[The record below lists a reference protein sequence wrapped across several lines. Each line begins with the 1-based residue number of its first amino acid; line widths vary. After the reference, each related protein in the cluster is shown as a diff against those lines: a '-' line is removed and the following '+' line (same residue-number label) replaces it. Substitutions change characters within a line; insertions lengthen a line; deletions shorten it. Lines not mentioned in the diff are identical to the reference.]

1 MSRMPSGLS
10 PHFNS
15 RPSARGD
22 DSGDA
27 VQIYDLI
34 SIHAP
39 PRGATG
45 HEERIGG
52 LRDDFNSRPSAR
64 GDTLVE
70 KVKKLPDI
78 SIHAPPRGATHC
90 LCFLR
95 PQYSFQFTPLRE
107 GRPDCAGT
115 RRLRKRISIHAPPR
129 GATRFRGGTPQR
141 PSYFNS
147 RPSARGDD
155 AGAAEPCFLDISIH
169 APPRGATGVYH
180 MQNYNYKFQFTP
192 LREGRPASRADLSA
206 DGIYFNSRPSARGDC
221 PCFRPPPAA
230 SISIHAPPRGATT
243 KRRSCLRILLF
254 QFTPLREGRP
264 GANVQAGTL
273 TTISIHAPPR
283 GATAVVAQ
291 RRAPRSISI
300 HAPPRGATDEKC
312 GNRTEEV
319 FQFTPLREGRPY
331 IAIGAI
337 GSRDISIHAP
347 PRGATTLV
355 T

>member
-192 LREGRPASRADLSA
+192 MLPTTTCGK
-206 DGIYFNSRPSARGDC
+206 YFNSRPSARGDHE
-221 PCFRPPPAA
+221 A
-230 SISIHAPPRGATT
+230 SLMLADSFISIHAPPRGAT
-243 KRRSCLRILLF
+243 RRERPSGHADNDFNSRPSARGDGRCRPAQSTTQHF
-254 QFTPLREGRP
+254 NSRPSARGDRREMRKPHG
-264 GANVQAGTL
+264 GG
-273 TTISIHAPPR
+273 ISIHAPPR
-283 GATAVVAQ
+283 GATLH
-291 RRAPRSISI
+291 RYRS
-300 HAPPRGATDEKC
+300 
-312 GNRTEEV
+312 NR
-319 FQFTPLREGRPY
+319 
-331 IAIGAI
+331 
-337 GSRDISIHAP
+337 
-347 PRGATTLV
+347 
-355 T
+355 

>member
-1 MSRMPSGLS
+1 M
-10 PHFNS
+10 
-15 RPSARGD
+15 
-22 DSGDA
+22 
-27 VQIYDLI
+27 QIYDLI

-147 RPSARGDD
+147 RPSARQKKGLTRYFNSRPSARGDD

-169 APPRGATGVYH
+169 APPRGATAH
-180 MQNYNYKFQFTP
+180 ASDHH
-192 LREGRPASRADLSA
+192 LR
-206 DGIYFNSRPSARGDC
+206 
-221 PCFRPPPAA
+221 
-230 SISIHAPPRGATT
+230 
-243 KRRSCLRILLF
+243 
-254 QFTPLREGRP
+254 Q
-264 GANVQAGTL
+264 
-273 TTISIHAPPR
+273 
-283 GATAVVAQ
+283 
-291 RRAPRSISI
+291 
-300 HAPPRGATDEKC
+300 
-312 GNRTEEV
+312 V
-319 FQFTPLREGRPY
+319 FQFTPLREGRPRSVAHACGFFY
-331 IAIGAI
+331 FN
-337 GSRDISIHAP
+337 SRPSA
-347 PRGATTLV
+347 RGDPARTSKRAR
-355 T
+355 

>member
-1 MSRMPSGLS
+1 MGISIDAFWETFQFTPLREGRRVWRKQRRSRPD
-10 PHFNS
+10 FNS

-129 GATRFRGGTPQR
+129 GATV
-141 PSYFNS
+141 
-147 RPSARGDD
+147 
-155 AGAAEPCFLDISIH
+155 H
-169 APPRGATGVYH
+169 GVCWGYW
-180 MQNYNYKFQFTP
+180 N
-192 LREGRPASRADLSA
+192 L
-206 DGIYFNSRPSARGDC
+206 
-221 PCFRPPPAA
+221 
-230 SISIHAPPRGATT
+230 
-243 KRRSCLRILLF
+243 
-254 QFTPLREGRP
+254 
-264 GANVQAGTL
+264 
-273 TTISIHAPPR
+273 ISIHAPPR
-283 GATAVVAQ
+283 GATATAFFAPVVLDAFQ
-291 RRAPRSISI
+291 FTPLREGRQVGESCF
-300 HAPPRGATDEKC
+300 ATF
-312 GNRTEEV
+312 GV
-319 FQFTPLREGRPY
+319 FQFTPLREGRLY
-331 IAIGAI
+331 SAVTLL
-337 GSRDISIHAP
+337 SRCYFNSRPSA
-347 PRGATTLV
+347 RGDMPTEDNAVATPIFQFTPLREGRRADSSAAL
-355 T
+355 

>member
-1 MSRMPSGLS
+1 MEATARIRDFNSRPSARGDAHSAAVRCFSAAFQFTPLREGRLRGVRES
-10 PHFNS
+10 GRRENFNS

-147 RPSARGDD
+147 RPSARGDRREMRKPH
-155 AGAAEPCFLDISIH
+155 GGGISIH
-169 APPRGATGVYH
+169 APPRGATLHRY
-180 MQNYNYKFQFTP
+180 
-192 LREGRPASRADLSA
+192 LS
-206 DGIYFNSRPSARGDC
+206 
-221 PCFRPPPAA
+221 
-230 SISIHAPPRGATT
+230 
-243 KRRSCLRILLF
+243 
-254 QFTPLREGRP
+254 
-264 GANVQAGTL
+264 
-273 TTISIHAPPR
+273 
-283 GATAVVAQ
+283 
-291 RRAPRSISI
+291 
-300 HAPPRGATDEKC
+300 
-312 GNRTEEV
+312 NR
-319 FQFTPLREGRPY
+319 
-331 IAIGAI
+331 
-337 GSRDISIHAP
+337 
-347 PRGATTLV
+347 
-355 T
+355 